1 MKIEGNELSRAELLA
16 LSPDISKMLCF
27 RVDTHTVVYYYSPQ
41 QLPSIIKRW
50 QSYLNTNNNKDKNN
64 ANTTPEDT
72 FHTM

>member
-1 MKIEGNELSRAELLA
+1 MKLDGNELSRAELLA
-16 LSPDISKMLCF
+16 LSPDTSKMLYF
-27 RVDTHTVVYYYSPQ
+27 RVDTHTVVYYHSPQ

-50 QSYLNTNNNKDKNN
+50 QRYKTNNNKDENN